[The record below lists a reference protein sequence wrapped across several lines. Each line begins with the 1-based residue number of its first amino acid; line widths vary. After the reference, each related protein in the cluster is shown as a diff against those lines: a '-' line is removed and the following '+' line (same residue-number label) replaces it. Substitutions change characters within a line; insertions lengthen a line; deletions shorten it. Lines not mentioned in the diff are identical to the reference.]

1 MAVEIW
7 TKEQENYLRYLYSKD
22 CPILDF
28 VSDFNN
34 KFKTNRSKQSLIH
47 KASRMDISSD
57 FVEGSRYNHIKN
69 MLDRQKRIGQTNM
82 SNDGTLMKIID
93 YKGSLDVLVEFQ
105 DEFKYQEW
113 VEYNNFKKG
122 VVKNP
127 YWRQLYGKG
136 YLGVGPYAPYV
147 KKGEKTKAHD
157 AWIRMFDRCYSE
169 KFHDNHPTYVGCE
182 VCDEWC
188 DFQNFAKWFYSNYY
202 DVSGQSIEVDKDW
215 LYIGNKIYCPERCCL
230 APNIINTCLLTHDKL
245 INFDLPM
252 GVSPTA
258 SGRYKA
264 RCSEYG
270 KRKDLGTYDTPQ
282 EAEVAY
288 WNFKI
293 KYIEGLAEEYKNFI
307 PNSLYDVMMKFKNTY
322 IQRYNLDNICEVA

>member
-1 MAVEIW
+1 MTAEIW
-7 TKEQENYLRYLYSKD
+7 TKEQEDYLKFLYSD
-22 CPILDF
+22 ECTILDM
-28 VSDFNN
+28 VADFNI
-34 KFKTNRSKQSLIH
+34 KFHTNRSKQSLIN
-47 KASRMDISSD
+47 KAGKMGISSN
-57 FVEGSRYNHIKN
+57 FPEGSRYNHIKN
-69 MLDRQKRIGQTNM
+69 MLDRQQRVGQTNM
-82 SNDGTLMKIID
+82 SNDGTLMKIIE
-93 YKGSLDVLVEFQ
+93 YKGSVDVLIEFQ
-105 DEFKYQEW
+105 DDFKHQEL
-113 VEYNNFKKG
+113 VTYSDFKRG

-127 YWRQLYGKG
+127 YCKQLYGKG
-136 YLGVGPYAPYV
+136 YLGVGPYSPYI

-169 KFHDNHPTYVGCE
+169 KFHDKHPTYIGCK

-188 DFQNFAKWFYSNYY
+188 NFQNFAKWFYDNYY
-202 DVSGQSIEVDKDW
+202 DVPCQSIEVDKDW

-270 KRKDLGTYDTPQ
+270 KRKDLGTYNTPQ

-307 PNSLYDVMMKFKNTY
+307 PNSLYVVMMEFKNTY
-322 IQRYNLDNICEVA
+322 AQRYNLDKICEVA